1 VFSVPPVSPTVAR
14 WELGLRLRRRRE
26 QIGMEV
32 KEITSAL
39 GFSRNYWSAVENDR
53 KILSE
58 ESLTRLAE
66 LFEFDED
73 ERRELSELRA
83 VARQRGW
90 WTSYSWLDPDLER
103 FFGLE
108 YGASTV
114 RTYENIIVPGLLQ
127 TPAYARA
134 LMTTGLFFPQVE
146 IAQRVEARMRRRERL
161 EGDDPLRLTA
171 VFSEAALRQQVGGPA
186 VLREQLEHL
195 AAQIEAH
202 PNTIEVRVVPFTA
215 TQSDMFGAS
224 TLYLIDF
231 DNPRLPTLAWY
242 EAVSTWGVIE
252 DASIVRGISMTF
264 VDTLGRTLS
273 RVDSLMLIRRCAEE
287 LA

>member
-1 VFSVPPVSPTVAR
+1 MPPLSPTVAR
-14 WELGLRLRRRRE
+14 WELVLRLRQRRE

-32 KEITSAL
+32 KEITQAL

-58 ESLTRLAE
+58 EGLTKLAE

-73 ERRELSELRA
+73 EQRELRELRA

-90 WTSYSWLDPDLER
+90 WMRYSGLLDTELQR

-108 YGASTV
+108 YGAEAV
-114 RTYENIIVPGLLQ
+114 RTYENLLIPGLLQ
-127 TPAYARA
+127 TPDYMRA
-134 LMTTGLFFPQVE
+134 LMTTGVMFPQVE
-146 IAQRVEARMRRRERL
+146 IDQRVEARMRRQQRL
-161 EGDDPLRLTA
+161 DGDDPLRLTT
-171 VFSEAALRQQVGGPA
+171 VISEAALRQQVGGPA
-186 VLREQLEHL
+186 VLRSQLDRL
-195 AAQIEAH
+195 ADRIESQ
-202 PNTIEVRVVPFTA
+202 PDTIEVRVIPFTA

-224 TLYLIDF
+224 TLYLMDF
-231 DNPRLPTLAWY
+231 AKPGLPTLAWH
-242 EAVSTWGVIE
+242 EAVSAWGVIE
-252 DASIVRGISMTF
+252 DPSIVRDISMTF

-273 RVDSLMLIRRCAEE
+273 RVDSLTLIRRCAEE